1 MKSGS
6 RGTIPES
13 VRRLTRQAR
22 EVSRSVSGV
31 TTGFPGGLLRA
42 ESSGVGRRSVPVR
55 TGRLASLVAEGGT
68 RGGALGVVVSL
79 AATPHNNA
87 LQPTGPGS
95 ILLPR
100 VEAAGSA
107 RGVHVV
113 AGPRG

>member
-1 MKSGS
+1 
-6 RGTIPES
+6 
-13 VRRLTRQAR
+13 
-22 EVSRSVSGV
+22 
-31 TTGFPGGLLRA
+31 
-42 ESSGVGRRSVPVR
+42 
-55 TGRLASLVAEGGT
+55 LVAEGGT
-68 RGGALGVVVSL
+68 RGGAWGVVVSL

-87 LQPTGPGS
+87 LQPPGPDN